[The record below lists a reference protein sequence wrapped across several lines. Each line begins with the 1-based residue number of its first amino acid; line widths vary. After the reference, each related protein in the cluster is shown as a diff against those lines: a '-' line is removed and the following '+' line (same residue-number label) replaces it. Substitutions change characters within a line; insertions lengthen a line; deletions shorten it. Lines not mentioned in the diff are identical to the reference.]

1 MIPGA
6 RQVWEV
12 AMELPIASGQV
23 CTVVGTRFASFREMP
38 RVVLASELPSLLAAD
53 DPALR
58 PSSILIGQG
67 LDAIEADRIRAQCR
81 AHGVATSPDADFSAR
96 MAGEREVHKTQPSN
110 VLITVPARTGPS
122 LYQSELMIHSQ
133 NELMLD
139 HYSAMHT
146 PAMVLVEAARQMF
159 LAVTELYYLGPERAG
174 SCRFLIDAMNMRFH
188 LAVFP
193 LPTVLQYQVLQHEE
207 KKAQSQFQVL
217 VEPIQGGR
225 RCAEFNITFTA
236 VDLRIALKQE
246 RIAAAAMLKAYS
258 PVS

>member
-1 MIPGA
+1 MQLSIGA
-6 RQVWEV
+6 
-12 AMELPIASGQV
+12 GQV
-23 CTVVGTRFASFREMP
+23 CTVVGTRFASFKEMP
-38 RVVLASELPSLLAAD
+38 RVVLASELPSLLEMN
-53 DPALR
+53 DPAVR
-58 PSSILIGQG
+58 PSSVLIGQG
-67 LDAIEADRIRAQCR
+67 LDAIEADRVRAQCR
-81 AHGVATSPDADFSAR
+81 ACGIVACPDTDFSAR

-110 VLITVPARTGPS
+110 VLITMPSRLEPS
-122 LYQSELMIHSQ
+122 LYRSELMIHSQ

-193 LPTVLQYQVLQHEE
+193 LPTILQYQVLRHEE
-207 KKAQSQFQVL
+207 KKAQWQFDVL

-225 RCAEFNITFTA
+225 CCAEFSITFSA

-246 RIAAAAMLKAYS
+246 RIAAIAMLKAHS
-258 PVS
+258 SGS